1 VGTAKRERQK
11 ANRQARLEQLAREA
25 RVRKSKRV
33 GMRTSIVVLL
43 VVGVVAA
50 VYFVGG
56 DDSPE
61 SSTGTAVTIDTTAPG
76 DTTVVSD
83 PAPTCPTSTTVP
95 GSAAPASTPAPTTTI
110 AYAKPA
116 VQIPAAIPTEL
127 QVTTL
132 KDGTGPAAKT
142 CDELLVHYVGVRSA
156 DGVEFDNSYDRGSAF
171 PVTLGVT
178 SLIQGW
184 TDGLVGVQAGGQYQ
198 LDIPA
203 SLAYGDVGSGDVIR
217 PGDAIT
223 FVVDIVSVTPA
234 A

>member
-1 VGTAKRERQK
+1 
-11 ANRQARLEQLAREA
+11 
-25 RVRKSKRV
+25 
-33 GMRTSIVVLL
+33 MRISIVALL

-50 VYFVGG
+50 VYFIGG
-56 DDSPE
+56 DDSTE
-61 SSTGTAVTIDTTAPG
+61 TSTGTAVTLDDSTGTDTTDVTGIP
-76 DTTVVSD
+76 
-83 PAPTCPTSTTVP
+83 PACPTDTTVP
-95 GSAAPASTPAPTTTI
+95 GSAAAGSTEAPTTTI

-116 VQIPAAIPTEL
+116 VQIPSAIPTEL
-127 QVTTL
+127 KVTTL
-132 KDGTGPAAKT
+132 KEGTGPAVKT
-142 CDELLVHYVGVRSA
+142 CDDLLVHYVGVRSA

-178 SLIQGW
+178 GLIQGW

-203 SLAYGDVGSGDVIR
+203 SLAYGDTGSGDVIR

>member
-1 VGTAKRERQK
+1 
-11 ANRQARLEQLAREA
+11 
-25 RVRKSKRV
+25 
-33 GMRTSIVVLL
+33 MRISVVALL

-50 VYFVGG
+50 VYFIGG
-56 DDSPE
+56 DDSVE
-61 SSTGTAVTIDTTAPG
+61 TSTGTAVTLDDSIGTDTTDASGIP
-76 DTTVVSD
+76 
-83 PAPTCPTSTTVP
+83 PTCPTSTSVP
-95 GSAAPASTPAPTTTI
+95 GTAAPASTAATTTTI
-110 AYAKPA
+110 PYAKPA
-116 VQIPAAIPTEL
+116 VQIPAALPTDL

-132 KDGTGPAAKT
+132 KEGTGPAAKT
-142 CDELLVHYVGVRSA
+142 CDDLLVHYVGVRSA

-178 SLIQGW
+178 GLIQGW

-203 SLAYGDVGSGDVIR
+203 SLAYGDSGSGDVIR

>member
-1 VGTAKRERQK
+1 G
-11 ANRQARLEQLAREA
+11 
-25 RVRKSKRV
+25 
-33 GMRTSIVVLL
+33 
-43 VVGVVAA
+43 
-50 VYFVGG
+50 
-56 DDSPE
+56 
-61 SSTGTAVTIDTTAPG
+61 
-76 DTTVVSD
+76 
-83 PAPTCPTSTTVP
+83 PAPTDPVSGCSTAPDSVGP
-95 GSAAPASTPAPTTTI
+95 GSTPAPPTTI
-110 AYAKPA
+110 AYVKPV
-116 VQIPAAIPTEL
+116 VQIPAAIPTDL

-132 KDGTGPAAKT
+132 KEGTGPAAKT
-142 CDELLVHYVGVRSA
+142 CDDLLVHYIGVRSA

-178 SLIQGW
+178 GLIQGW

-203 SLAYGDVGSGDVIR
+203 SLAYGDSGSGDVIR